1 MAVNVSFGGANYSV
15 PEEQDLGWE
24 DLTDYLVALSS
35 AQISTSNKQSWR
47 AVTAATDT
55 LSASDDYGIGVN
67 CSSTCTITLPTGVEG
82 QIFVIADTSGDCAN
96 NKHISIT
103 GSSQNI
109 NGKSSYVIRS
119 NRGAVCLQFG
129 TTEWMIISSRNIV
142 IEQSSTNESII
153 DTSIDTDNTGAQ
165 PGLNESCTFTFY
177 GSACEFIIVYDNLAM
192 KCACSKSPD
201 VVDCIWDTSG
211 YFLTA
216 DAGTGILVTK
226 SSDVVT
232 VKNRYAAGGTTI
244 KIIVTVG
251 QVTAATAWS

>member
-55 LSASDDYGIGVN
+55 LSASDDYAVGVN
-67 CSSTCTITLPTGVEG
+67 YAGACDITLPTGVEG
-82 QIFVIADTSGDCAN
+82 QIFVIADTSGAAATN
-96 NKHISIT
+96 NITIT

-109 NGKSSYVIRS
+109 NGKSTYVIRS
-119 NRGAVCLQFG
+119 NRGIVCVQFG
-129 TTEWMIISSRNIV
+129 TTEWMIISSKNIV
-142 IEQSSTNESII
+142 TEQSATNLSMI
-153 DTSIDTDNTGAQ
+153 DASIDTDNTGATV
-165 PGLNESCTFTFY
+165 GLNESCTFTFADK
-177 GSACEFIIVYDNLAM
+177 ACEFIIVYGDLAM
-192 KCACSKSPD
+192 KCGCSKSPD
-201 VVDCIWDTSG
+201 IVDCVWDTSG

-232 VKNRYAAGGTTI
+232 VKNRYGAGTTI

-251 QVTAATAWS
+251 RVTAVTAWS